1 MSSGNPGW
9 INTFVMSLKQ
19 SGLLRIIRMGSIEAQ
34 GKGYVFCESSF
45 LVRSSTRSTISL
57 RLSGGDWDLFES
69 CSDDDQFSPFTHSNF
84 SSKLVNVACLE
95 GEIDTRN
102 YFPSSC
108 LDAFHLMLY
117 DSLSSYEQYVC
128 KCAAV
133 LGEKFLR
140 VALIFVIA
148 QDKEKDVAVG
158 KWSLLIEPNSES
170 RLLCISNQPCSC
182 PKIV

>member
-1 MSSGNPGW
+1 
-9 INTFVMSLKQ
+9 
-19 SGLLRIIRMGSIEAQ
+19 MGSIEAQ
-34 GKGYVFCESSF
+34 AKGYVFCESSF
-45 LVRSSTRSTISL
+45 LIRSSARSTISF
-57 RLSGGDWDLFES
+57 RMSGADWDLFES
-69 CSDDDQFSPFTHSNF
+69 CSDDDQMYPFVQANF
-84 SSKLVNVACLE
+84 SSKLVDVACLK
-95 GEIDTRN
+95 GEIDTQN

-148 QDKEKDVAVG
+148 QDNERDVAIG
-158 KWSLLIEPNSES
+158 ELP
-170 RLLCISNQPCSC
+170 
-182 PKIV
+182 